1 MDSPTP
7 PSGASGEVNISA
19 VAGSHVS
26 APTQSH
32 NTVQGNISNTS
43 HLHLHHH
50 QHHHSTRD
58 SAIAKPIQ
66 EVDLIQMTCDYK
78 KWICSQYE
86 RVQEYNSLPCEDV
99 ALTDRYTDLLIV
111 QKHGEEEQKKREI
124 SFRGESF
131 FSARETYQST
141 TVDQFFGPDG
151 RDVPKAVILQGHSGH
166 GKSFT
171 VKKIMLDWASGNLY
185 QDRFELILHLRCK
198 ELNHVSVERC
208 VIDFVSCSQ
217 TFTPLISQKLKDS
230 PQKVLVL
237 IDGFDELQFTM
248 SEINNSS
255 VTDHF
260 TPAPVEAILSAL
272 LKGSVLSNC
281 FLLVTT
287 RPTAAD
293 TLSKL
298 LKRPQRYTETL
309 GFSEKGVEK
318 YFEKFC
324 QDEQVAEKALSRVK
338 ANETLFTSCSI
349 PVLCWIVC
357 TVFRKQLKEN
367 SEMNNG
373 LETTTSIFVDFVS
386 TLLEHHCQGLSQP
399 VPTLLRSLGQLAE
412 RGMLEQRVLFEK
424 ESVESKISDLGS
436 VPFLCKF
443 LLKKKVRKKEM
454 FSFMHLS
461 FQEFFTALY
470 YTFDQ
475 NEEKVEEL
483 LKSFQGD
490 EMKSHLLPVIQFL
503 FGLSNREVM
512 QDLEHL
518 KLPSPSSIRRQ
529 LEEWMLGLI
538 KRNSD
543 SMKAGMTLFI
553 LHCLYEL
560 HEGKPCEDNH
570 EETPFVRRAME
581 AWGVMNFYSIPL
593 TRTDCW
599 VLLYCLQCCPT
610 IKILNLEK
618 CNITA
623 DKLRML
629 QPALSRCE
637 ELGLAVQDLSD
648 EDVDVLISAL
658 GKDKLLYQL
667 YVDHSSLS
675 EESVQQLLS
684 ALSRQKSVGAVMLSV
699 RTISFS
705 TAERLLQFS
714 RTQMKGH
721 MVVVSLSMET
731 GPDGQSL
738 CSGVLL
744 GRDQDNSVLGIAHY
758 GDSSPE
764 SETSGLQL
772 EFHLSSELSS
782 TKLRDTLHMFH
793 QLTHS
798 AENSPEYDEC
808 VDALMAHLS
817 SLPDLMKV
825 ALSTGCL
832 TEIWAN
838 RILTLIHTCPQLREV
853 QFGASICDSS
863 RGEEERGLLL
873 EEGICLLQEAQRR
886 PDCTIS
892 LIGKR
897 CCLPVDPCTRLQDR
911 KLRCN
916 ILVEMDEKKC
926 ALKESVKPTD
936 YRLSAEELRK
946 LLPKLSCCKQIKL
959 KVVADLSDADVGD
972 LVSALG
978 EGDTLHT
985 LQLFSSGLSDEGLQQ
1000 LLRALSRQATIG
1012 KVELAVQTITLPA
1025 ACALQRLFQHTQI
1038 GEHVGV
1044 YLSREDIRAEDSLCS
1059 SIFLTREK
1067 SNFMLAVN
1075 RCRDLSPESENSGL
1089 LLRAEL
1095 ETADIA
1101 LEEVLRRFH
1110 LLKENTGHDE
1120 HVAGLFS
1127 VLASLPGLKFV
1138 EIIVDCLTIGWANS
1152 MLSLCNT
1159 CCSLDGVCMNLPK
1172 PTDSAE
1178 SLCSAYGLGRDGTL
1192 FRLSVAH
1199 YRDSSPG
1206 SETSGLEI
1214 RLILSSEVSDTMQRE
1229 ILHMFHPL
1237 RHLAENSPEYDECV
1251 DALMA
1256 HLSSLPDLMRLC
1268 VGTNFLTEIWAKR
1281 LLFLINTCPRL
1292 QAVWFSAVVCNESWE
1307 SEDCL
1312 LLKEGVRCLQEAN
1325 RHPGRIIRLKG
1336 LRCCKSTEPCTQL
1349 KDRTL
1354 SCNQL
1359 VRIRMKGESYTERI
1373 TEWTEAEREEIEKE
1387 GMEREEIEREGIEKE
1402 GMEREEEMGREGI
1415 EKEGMERDDMS
1426 LVCLVVMM
1434 AFVVITVSLI
1444 VSRHVK

>member
-1 MDSPTP
+1 MDSPSQSP

-637 ELGLAVQDLSD
+637 ELG
-648 EDVDVLISAL
+648 
-658 GKDKLLYQL
+658 
-667 YVDHSSLS
+667 
-675 EESVQQLLS
+675 
-684 ALSRQKSVGAVMLSV
+684 
-699 RTISFS
+699 
-705 TAERLLQFS
+705 
-714 RTQMKGH
+714 
-721 MVVVSLSMET
+721 
-731 GPDGQSL
+731 
-738 CSGVLL
+738 
-744 GRDQDNSVLGIAHY
+744 LGIAHY

>member
-1 MDSPTP
+1 MDSPSQSP
-7 PSGASGEVNISA
+7 PSGASGEVNILA

-43 HLHLHHH
+43 HHHLHHH
-50 QHHHSTRD
+50 HHHHGTRD

-66 EVDLIQMTCDYK
+66 EVADLIQMTSDYK

-131 FSARETYQST
+131 FSARETYQSS
-141 TVDQFFGPDG
+141 TVDQLFRPDG

-171 VKKIMLDWASGNLY
+171 LQKIMLDWASGNLY

-198 ELNHVSVERC
+198 ELNHVTVQRC

-260 TPAPVEAILSAL
+260 TPAPVKGILSAL
-272 LKGSVLSNC
+272 LKGLILSNC

-309 GFSEKGVEK
+309 GFSERGVQK

-324 QDEQVAEKALSRVK
+324 QDKQVAEKALSRVK

-349 PVLCWIVC
+349 PVP
-357 TVFRKQLKEN
+357 
-367 SEMNNG
+367 
-373 LETTTSIFVDFVS
+373 D
-386 TLLEHHCQGLSQP
+386 
-399 VPTLLRSLGQLAE
+399 LA
-412 RGMLEQRVLFEK
+412 
-424 ESVESKISDLGS
+424 S

-443 LLKKKVRKKEM
+443 LLKKNVRKKEM

-483 LKSFQGD
+483 LKSFQGG

-543 SMKAGMTLFI
+543 SKKAGMTLFI

-610 IKILNLEK
+610 IRSLNLEK

-658 GKDKLLYQL
+658 GKDKLLHQL

-684 ALSRQKSVGAVMLSV
+684 ALSRQKCVGAVMLSV

-714 RTQMKGH
+714 RTQMKSH
-721 MVVVSLSMET
+721 VVVVCLSEET

-738 CSGVLL
+738 CSGVIL

-772 EFHLSSELSS
+772 ALHLSSELSS
-782 TKLRDTLHMFH
+782 TKLRETLHMFH

-825 ALSTGCL
+825 TLLTGCL

-936 YRLSAEELRK
+936 YILSAEELRK

-959 KVVADLSDADVGD
+959 KAVADLSDADVGD

-985 LQLFSSGLSDEGLQQ
+985 LQLFGSGLSDEGLQQ
-1000 LLRALSRQATIG
+1000 LLRALARQATVG

-1025 ACALQRLFQHTQI
+1025 ARALQRLFQHTQI

-1075 RCRDLSPESENSGL
+1075 HWRDLSPESENSGL

-1101 LEEVLRRFH
+1101 LDEVFRRFH

-1127 VLASLPGLKFV
+1127 VLASVPGLKFV
-1138 EIIVDCLTIGWANS
+1138 EIVMDCLTIGWANS

-1192 FRLSVAH
+1192 FRWSVAH

-1214 RLILSSEVSDTMQRE
+1214 RLFLSSEVSDTMQRE

-1256 HLSSLPDLMRLC
+1256 HLSSLPDLMRLY

-1281 LLFLINTCPRL
+1281 ILFLINTCPRL

-1336 LRCCKSTEPCTQL
+1336 LRCCKATEPCTQL

-1359 VRIRMKGESYTERI
+1359 VRIRMKGESYTERM

-1387 GMEREEIEREGIEKE
+1387 GMEREEEMEREGIEKE
-1402 GMEREEEMGREGI
+1402 GMEREEEI
-1415 EKEGMERDDMS
+1415 EKEGMGRDDMS